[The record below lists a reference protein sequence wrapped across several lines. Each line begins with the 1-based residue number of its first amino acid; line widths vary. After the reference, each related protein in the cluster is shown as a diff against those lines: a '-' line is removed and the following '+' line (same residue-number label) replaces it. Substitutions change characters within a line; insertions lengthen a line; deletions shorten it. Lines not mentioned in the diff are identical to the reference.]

1 MRVFGIL
8 QRALLLACF
17 LQPAWCCAAPEPE
30 PSEAW
35 DEPAE
40 VAEPE
45 VEEAGYLQDAIPFE
59 DPAQEALVQELFVKA
74 FADTARKSWDG
85 LRSYG
90 AWLNT
95 MTRNM
100 LIDRAR
106 RERRLDF
113 RAPDDMPIMVDQG
126 PDPADSHDATEL
138 HTVLV
143 TFRASLSADEEALFR
158 TRFED
163 TTSLSQSAKI
173 LGWSEIRVRKLDTAL
188 RVRLLAALQG
198 AGFVQSAQVTI
209 GASLLGR
216 KPT

>member
-1 MRVFGIL
+1 MKGSPLEDDR
-8 QRALLLACF
+8 
-17 LQPAWCCAAPEPE
+17 
-30 PSEAW
+30 
-35 DEPAE
+35 AE
-40 VAEPE
+40 VAAFKRGDRAALGRVFLTYADDVARQVRATRVAEHE
-45 VEEAGYLQDAIPFE
+45 V
-59 DPAQEALVQELFVKA
+59 EALVQELFVKA
-74 FADTARKSWDG
+74 FADHARQSWDG
-85 LRSYG
+85 LRAYG

-113 RAPDDMPIMVDQG
+113 RAPDDMPIMVDEG

-163 TTSLSQSAKI
+163 TTSLSQSAKV

-198 AGFVQSAQVTI
+198 AGFVQSARVTI
-209 GASLLGR
+209 GASLLAR